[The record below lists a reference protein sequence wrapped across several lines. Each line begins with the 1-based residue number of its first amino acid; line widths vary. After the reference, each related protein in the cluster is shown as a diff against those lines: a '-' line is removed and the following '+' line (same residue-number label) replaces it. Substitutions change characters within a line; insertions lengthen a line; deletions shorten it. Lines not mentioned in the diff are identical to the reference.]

1 MNPQTALDTAVTT
14 REAAA
19 AGQMPAWFPAVA
31 AISFMVAMELIG
43 WSRLIRA
50 GHGAGRVIG
59 LCGAA
64 MVVFHLTLTPALVM
78 RWRRGGVVPR
88 AGGCAPDRR
97 RRNSVWM
104 TFAGLV
110 IGAALWVAT
119 GNAGWAAVAVGVLFG
134 AEIWYRLTG
143 MRLQ

>member
-14 REAAA
+14 REAA

-43 WSRLIRA
+43 WSRLVGA
-50 GHGAGRVIG
+50 GHGTGRVVG

-64 MVVFHLTLTPALVM
+64 MVVFHLALTPALVM

-88 AGGCAPDRR
+88 AGGARP
-97 RRNSVWM
+97 
-104 TFAGLV
+104 TGG
-110 IGAALWVAT
+110 GAT
-119 GNAGWAAVAVGVLFG
+119 RCG
-134 AEIWYRLTG
+134 
-143 MRLQ
+143 

>member
-1 MNPQTALDTAVTT
+1 MSPEMALDAAVTT
-14 REAAA
+14 REAASTD
-19 AGQMPAWFPAVA
+19 QMPAWFPAVA
-31 AISFMVAMELIG
+31 AVSFMVAMELIG
-43 WSRLIRA
+43 WSRLIGA
-50 GHGAGRVIG
+50 SHGTGRVIG

-64 MVVFHLTLTPALVM
+64 MVVFHLALTPALVM

-88 AGGCAPDRR
+88 AGGGAPDRR

-104 TFAGLV
+104 TFAGAA

-143 MRLQ
+143 LRLQ